1 MKKVDIHQLGTLMQE
16 NGDAPLESFTAQLG
30 GVVSVG
36 ILMLDDEH
44 EEFLSA
50 LGFNVDSGQNPLEE
64 PTKEQFDAIRAMPD
78 WKMAIF
84 AALARIG
91 MAHYSTM
98 VAKEHLKEVS
108 NKN

>member
-1 MKKVDIHQLGTLMQE
+1 MKNVDMHQLGRLMQE
-16 NGDAPLESFTAQLG
+16 NGDAPLESFTAKLG
-30 GVVSVG
+30 GIVSVG
-36 ILMLDDEH
+36 ILMLDEER
-44 EEFLSA
+44 EEFLNT
-50 LGFNVDSGQNPLEE
+50 LGFDINSGQNPLKE

-98 VAKEHLKEVS
+98 VAKEHLKQVS
-108 NKN
+108 SKN